1 VASLTKESEL
11 AAWIDHSLKYLI
23 AEWSDIPVV
32 AAGWDTWEEPD
43 RLDFVLEW
51 PLREM
56 RLDELRHW
64 QAEGRLTALQQIRFE
79 ELERLIQ
86 CNRPTVDRLLAE

>member
-1 VASLTKESEL
+1 MASLTEQTEL
-11 AAWIDHSLKYLI
+11 AAWIDKSLDYL
-23 AEWSDIPVV
+23 ANEWADIPEV

-56 RLDELRHW
+56 RLHELQRW
-64 QAEGRLTALQQIRFE
+64 EAEGRLTAAQQQRFK
-79 ELERLIQ
+79 ELECVIHRH
-86 CNRPTVDRLLAE
+86 RPTVDRLLAE